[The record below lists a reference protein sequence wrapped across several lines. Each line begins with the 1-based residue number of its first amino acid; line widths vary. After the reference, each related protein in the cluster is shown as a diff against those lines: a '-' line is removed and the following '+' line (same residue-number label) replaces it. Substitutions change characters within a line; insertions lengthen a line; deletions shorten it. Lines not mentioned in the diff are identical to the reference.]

1 MDNAIYIVLGLI
13 ILSLAYDLL
22 RRVRARHSRAHAADP
37 ESTDWQS
44 MYHDLFEK
52 LFDESPVPYFILDKK
67 GNIKS
72 INKAGLRFFGLTSEE
87 ILLKNFFSFAPE
99 DEAQNAGFLL
109 SSCVS
114 NSPIDRKEL
123 RIVGK
128 SGEVRCVLVSIM
140 RNSAIDNDPSS
151 LVTIFDITEQKN
163 LDKSKTEF
171 VSLASHQLRTP
182 LVTIKW
188 NTEMLLHADT
198 GPLNPKQDKY
208 IRTISEVNKD
218 MVDLVDTLLNIS
230 RIEIGKLSVNAEA
243 TNVQEVTDSILMEV
257 STQVEKKNMTIV
269 RQYNG
274 LFRNITSDP
283 KLLRIVIH
291 NLITNA
297 LKYTP
302 DGGTIT
308 IRFNADA
315 ERNQII
321 VTDTGY
327 GIPASQ
333 QHKIFTKLFRADN
346 VKEIG
351 SSQST
356 GLGLYMVK
364 SVVTSLGGDITFQ
377 SEENKGTSFIVTI

>member
-1 MDNAIYIVLGLI
+1 MRPV
-13 ILSLAYDLL
+13 DL
-22 RRVRARHSRAHAADP
+22 
-37 ESTDWQS
+37 ESIDWQS
-44 MYHDLFEK
+44 MYRDLFEK

-67 GNIKS
+67 GSIKN

-87 ILLKNFFSFAPE
+87 IIMKNFFSFAPD
-99 DEAQNAGFLL
+99 DEADNAGFLL
-109 SSCVS
+109 SSCIS
-114 NSPIDRKEL
+114 NSPIDKKEL

-128 SGEVRCVLVSIM
+128 GGEIRCVLVSIM
-140 RNSAIDNDPSS
+140 KNSSLDNDPSS

-163 LDKSKTEF
+163 LDQSKTEF

-188 NTEMLLHADT
+188 NTEMLLHPET
-198 GPLNPKQDKY
+198 GQLNPKQDKY
-208 IRTISEVNKD
+208 IRTIGEVNKD

-230 RIEIGKLSVNAEA
+230 RIEIGKLPINNEA
-243 TNVQEVTDSILMEV
+243 TNVQEVTDGILLEV
-257 STQVEKKNMTIV
+257 APQIEKKNMTVIK
-269 RQYNG
+269 QYDG
-274 LFRNITSDP
+274 LLTNITSDP
-283 KLLRIVIH
+283 KLLRIIIH

-302 DGGTIT
+302 DGGTVT

-315 ERNQII
+315 ERNQIT

-333 QHKIFTKLFRADN
+333 QSKIFSKQFRADN
-346 VKEIG
+346 VKEIS

-364 SVVTSLGGDITFQ
+364 SLVTSMGGNISFQ
-377 SEENKGTSFIVTI
+377 SEENKGTSFTVTI

>member
-1 MDNAIYIVLGLI
+1 MDYIIYSVLGLI
-13 ILSLAYDLL
+13 ILSLAYSLL
-22 RRVRARHSRAHAADP
+22 RHVRARHSRMRPVDL
-37 ESTDWQS
+37 ESIDWQS
-44 MYHDLFEK
+44 MYRDLFEK

-67 GNIKS
+67 GSIKN

-87 ILLKNFFSFAPE
+87 IIMKNFFSFAPD
-99 DEAQNAGFLL
+99 DEADNAGFLL
-109 SSCVS
+109 SSCIS
-114 NSPIDRKEL
+114 NSPIDKKEL

-128 SGEVRCVLVSIM
+128 GGEIRCVLVSIM
-140 RNSAIDNDPSS
+140 KNSSLDNDPSS

-163 LDKSKTEF
+163 LDQSKTEF

-188 NTEMLLHADT
+188 NTEMLLHPET
-198 GPLNPKQDKY
+198 GQLNPKQDKY
-208 IRTISEVNKD
+208 IRTIGEVNKD

-230 RIEIGKLSVNAEA
+230 RIEIGKLPINNEA
-243 TNVQEVTDSILMEV
+243 TNVQEVTDGILLEV
-257 STQVEKKNMTIV
+257 APQIEKKNMTVIK
-269 RQYNG
+269 QYDG
-274 LFRNITSDP
+274 LLTNITSDP
-283 KLLRIVIH
+283 KLLRIIIH

-302 DGGTIT
+302 DGGTVT

-315 ERNQII
+315 ERNQIT

-333 QHKIFTKLFRADN
+333 QSKIFSKQFRADN
-346 VKEIG
+346 VKEIS

-364 SVVTSLGGDITFQ
+364 SLVTSMGGNISFQ
-377 SEENKGTSFIVTI
+377 SEENKGTSFTVTI